1 MKHFSLTA
9 LAAATLLCGAMTSC
23 GDNTGA
29 AAADGETLQQRLD
42 NTLASAKTFA
52 DSLTAVEGTF
62 IGAFFNA
69 QMSAPNLPK
78 PINKSEFIRG
88 MRDALKCDTADMSYI
103 YGFNSGATALQTY
116 ADLAKNEGV
125 NREAFVNTIIAALR
139 LDSVS
144 QEELTPIRAEFE
156 NYNRLVAQRAEEKA
170 KEEARN
176 SDTGKA
182 NIAAAADYAKR
193 LDGSSDFMKHDSG
206 LYHRVITEGSG
217 NKLAV
222 NERVNVNYT
231 MSHLDG
237 TEISSTS
244 TPRPMYVASP
254 TVNAL
259 RSVLPLMKAGETAE
273 FFVPY
278 EHAYGELGNEPAG
291 VGPCESLMIKVTVT
305 PIDAK

>member
-9 LAAATLLCGAMTSC
+9 LAAATMICGSMASC

-29 AAADGETLQQRLD
+29 APAAGETLQQQLD
-42 NTLASAKTFA
+42 NSLASAKTFA

-88 MRDALKCDTADMSYI
+88 LRDAMKCDTADMSYI
-103 YGFNSGATALQTY
+103 YGFNSGATALSTY
-116 ADLAKNEGV
+116 AELNKSEGV
-125 NREAFVNTIIAALR
+125 KHEAFLNTIIAALR

-144 QEELTPIRAEFE
+144 QEQLMPLRAEFD

-176 SDTGKA
+176 SEAGKA

-193 LDGSSDFMKHDSG
+193 LDGSADFKKLDSG
-206 LYHRVITEGSG
+206 IYGHVITEGTG
-217 NKLAV
+217 DKLAV

-237 TEISSTS
+237 TEISSTT

-254 TVNAL
+254 TVSAL
-259 RSVLPLMKAGETAE
+259 RALLPLMKAGETAE

-278 EHAYGELGNEPAG
+278 EMAYGELGNEPAG
-291 VGPCESLMIKVTVT
+291 VGPCESLMVKVTVT
-305 PIDAK
+305 PIEKK